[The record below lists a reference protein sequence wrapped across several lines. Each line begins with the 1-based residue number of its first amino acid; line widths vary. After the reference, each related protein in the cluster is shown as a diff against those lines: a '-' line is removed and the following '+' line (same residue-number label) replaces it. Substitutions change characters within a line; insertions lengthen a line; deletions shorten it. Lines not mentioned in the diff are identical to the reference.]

1 MLSDELIVT
10 LRARLDEALAREA
23 RLQVIADVARDE
35 AVELLM
41 QRDEA
46 RRERDEALQ
55 EVDRLSRR

>member
-23 RLQVIADVARDE
+23 RLQAIADVARDE